1 MKLHE
6 HRQAR
11 MNLIGRYGPGAIE
24 VNGRTYAAPCILA
37 PGFVQEHWIPD
48 SNALDAGALA
58 PVWELQARIVLL
70 GSATPVPTA
79 KVRELRAQ
87 LAARQVALESMDL
100 GAACRTYNVL
110 AQEDRAVVALLFP

>member
-1 MKLHE
+1 
-6 HRQAR
+6 

-24 VNGRTYAAPCILA
+24 VNGRTFTAPLILA
-37 PGFVQEHWIPD
+37 PGLVHENWIAD
-48 SNALDAGALA
+48 SNALDASALA

-70 GSATPVPTA
+70 GATTPVPTA
-79 KVRELRAQ
+79 QLRELRSL

-110 AQEDRAVVALLFP
+110 AQEDRAVAALLFPSSVAR